1 MNLKVKE
8 LIIFLELLQ
17 FYYLTNKNTF
27 KVLKIDNMSKI
38 TPSLQD
44 FSLIN
49 TSVAKIKEDL
59 EFDTPSNAF
68 YFFVMDYILELNED
82 EIRDSITDTHFLKS
96 SN

>member
-1 MNLKVKE
+1 
-8 LIIFLELLQ
+8 
-17 FYYLTNKNTF
+17 
-27 KVLKIDNMSKI
+27 MSKI